1 LGKSDCRRSGGN
13 PHLYSPLDELMKT
26 TRFRTVVPFGTFA
39 LFILL
44 AFAPAATYAGLI
56 DADAFDYSGTALN
69 AQNGGTG
76 WSGAWFNTATTDN
89 SLTNDGV
96 SLLYPTSFEAPLIA
110 PTPTGSHV
118 KTGGTTGNASSSRL
132 LAQTIPLNVDGTVRY
147 VSALFRKNT
156 ANGATANDNILL
168 EFVDSSANRRWGV
181 GIEGAGD
188 KPWLN
193 ANGSTTPSSGPAVTV
208 GDTYFMVAK
217 IVSSGASPDQ
227 AFLKVFGTGYGT
239 QVPFAEPTTWDATIT
254 TSTGAIL
261 DRVRIRIDSA
271 NAAATPGEV
280 DEIRIGDTWLDVVSV
295 PEPSSMALV
304 MLAGGFALIGRQR
317 SR

>member
-1 LGKSDCRRSGGN
+1 
-13 PHLYSPLDELMKT
+13 MKM
-26 TRFRTVVPFGTFA
+26 TRFRAVVPCGTFVFLLFFASVPTA
-39 LFILL
+39 LH
-44 AFAPAATYAGLI
+44 AGLI
-56 DADAFDYSGTALN
+56 DLDAFDYSGTALN
-69 AQNGGTG
+69 GQSGGTG

-96 SLLYPTSFEAPLIA
+96 SLQYPTSFEAPLIA

-118 KTGGTTGNASSSRL
+118 RTGGTTGNASSSRL
-132 LAQTIPLNVDGTVRY
+132 LSQTIPLNVDGTVRF

-181 GIEGAGD
+181 GIEGTTD

-193 ANGSTTPSSGPAVTV
+193 ANGSTTPTAGPAVTV
-208 GDTYFMVAK
+208 GDTYLMVAK
-217 IVSSGASPDQ
+217 IVSSASGMDQ

-239 QVPFAEPTTWDATIT
+239 LVPFDEPTTWDASLTQN
-254 TSTGAIL
+254 TGAIL
-261 DRVRIRIDSA
+261 DRIRIRIDSA

-280 DEIRIGDTWLDVVSV
+280 DEIRIGDTWFSVVSI
-295 PEPSSMALV
+295 PEPASVTLLGLTGFIAL
-304 MLAGGFALIGRQR
+304 LRRQPR
-317 SR
+317 R

>member
-1 LGKSDCRRSGGN
+1 
-13 PHLYSPLDELMKT
+13 M
-26 TRFRTVVPFGTFA
+26 TRFRAAVPTGT
-39 LFILL
+39 I
-44 AFAPAATYAGLI
+44 AFFFLIASASTSTQAALI
-56 DADAFDYSGTALN
+56 DSDAFNYSGTALA

-76 WSGAWFNTATTDN
+76 WSGAWFTTSGSSAN
-89 SLTNDGV
+89 SLTDDGV
-96 SLLYPTSFEAPLIA
+96 SLQYPTSFEAPLIA

-118 KTGGTTGNASSSRL
+118 KTGGTSGNANTSRM
-132 LAQTIPLNVDGTVRY
+132 LAQTIPLNVDGTVRF

-181 GIEGAGD
+181 GIEGSGD
-188 KPWLN
+188 RPWLN
-193 ANGSTTPSSGPAVTV
+193 ANGSTSPTTAVTV

-217 IVSSGASPDQ
+217 IVSSAASPDQ

-254 TSTGAIL
+254 TSTAAIL
-261 DRVRIRIDSA
+261 DRIRIRIDSA
-271 NAAATPGEV
+271 NPAATPGEV

-295 PEPSSMALV
+295 PEPTSLSLLGLAGLFALV
-304 MLAGGFALIGRQR
+304 RRQR
-317 SR
+317 GR

>member
-1 LGKSDCRRSGGN
+1 MMITG
-13 PHLYSPLDELMKT
+13 
-26 TRFRTVVPFGTFA
+26 FRTIAPFGA
-39 LFILL
+39 AAVLFIL
-44 AFAPAATYAGLI
+44 AIATPSQAALI
-56 DADAFDYSGTALN
+56 DSDAFNYSGTAL
-69 AQNGGTG
+69 ATQNGGTG
-76 WSGAWFNTATTDN
+76 WNGAWFNTATTDN
-89 SLTNDGV
+89 SLSNDGV
-96 SLLYPTSFEAPLIA
+96 SLQYPTSFEAPLIA

-118 KTGGTTGNASSSRL
+118 KTGGTQSSSSRL
-132 LAQTIPLNVDGTVRY
+132 LAQTIPLNVDGTVRF

-193 ANGSTTPSSGPAVTV
+193 ANGSTTPSAGPTVTV

-217 IVSSGASPDQ
+217 ILSSAASPDQ
-227 AFLKVFGTGYGT
+227 VFLKVFGTGYGT
-239 QVPFAEPTTWDATIT
+239 QVPFAEPTTWDATLT

-261 DRVRIRIDSA
+261 DRIRIRIDSA

-280 DEIRIGDTWLDVVSV
+280 DEIRIGDSWFDVVSV
-295 PEPSSMALV
+295 PEPTSLYLVGLAGLFALV
-304 MLAGGFALIGRQR
+304 RRQR
-317 SR
+317 AS